1 MASEEHKT
9 ISLAE
14 FIERSEKGE
23 AVEQRLED
31 GTTIELRVF
40 TPAQADLLEVHRI
53 FGRMVGGKAERESDI
68 PDDTAASIFSLGI
81 GCLQACVKDEHG
93 NGLPDVAAVDLFS
106 RLPYQ
111 SPLLTKCQELCGV
124 GVVTIPT
131 LDLRKVVD
139 AGNAEQSSEKERRTA
154 KSGSGDE

>member
-14 FIERSEKGE
+14 FIERSEQGE

-31 GTTIELRVF
+31 GTTISVRIH
-40 TPAQADLLEVHRI
+40 TPAQADLLGLHRI
-53 FGRMVGGKAERESDI
+53 FGRMVSSSADKESDI
-68 PDDTAASIFSLGI
+68 SDETASSIFALGI
-81 GCLQACVKDEHG
+81 DCLRACIKDEDG
-93 NGLPDVAAVDLFS
+93 NALPDAVAVDLFS

-124 GVVTIPT
+124 GIVNIPT
-131 LDLRKVVD
+131 LDLRKMVEATAD
-139 AGNAEQSSEKERRTA
+139 GKGGRTA
-154 KSGSGDE
+154 ESGSGDE